1 MREITLFLP
10 TDRSWENVRFFTG
23 RTVAVVLTL
32 VLLNVCVTIR
42 TLFAAP
48 HLPADAA
55 VTDCTNDTQLR
66 NGVQAGGLITFNC
79 GAGSHTIPMTS
90 YIEVSGAV
98 TIDGGGVITLD
109 GANTFAFFQ
118 VFNSGSLTLRNLTL
132 RRGQLNGANPLE
144 NFGALTLENVIV
156 ADHTSTATAG
166 ALVNYGQLVVRNSTF
181 RNNSAGNPGGASGA
195 AILNDGGIITVES
208 SSFISNTIT
217 SNTGSGGAISNRS
230 GDLTVIGS
238 TFRGNG
244 ALDGGALYVNSGTVV
259 TVTHSL
265 FEGNQAGYG
274 GAIESRGQLDVNDS
288 VLRNNRATSGD
299 GGAIWVLD
307 GDLDLAYTT
316 ISGNQATT
324 TGGGISC
331 YGNTLSVI
339 HSTLS
344 GNGAGGNGGAIYSTC
359 NLNLTNS
366 TLSGNRATGSGSG
379 GGGVY
384 QAGSGTA
391 TVAAVTVV
399 NNTASFGAGVYNDGG
414 GGSALTL
421 QYTLLANNATG
432 NCDGVITSFGYNLSS
447 DSNCSA
453 LTQTGDGQNVALPLG
468 PLANNGGPTLTHL
481 PVAGNPAID
490 AIPAAQC
497 GFSNDQRGLA
507 RPVNGQCD
515 IGAVE
520 TGNLY
525 AAAWLPLVRN

>member
-1 MREITLFLP
+1 MFARLEH
-10 TDRSWENVRFFTG
+10 RSETCCHVTG
-23 RTVAVVLTL
+23 RPFVL
-32 VLLNVCVTIR
+32 VLLL
-42 TLFAAP
+42 TLFGGWAVHGSVQAAP
-48 HLPADAA
+48 QTPTDA
-55 VTDCTNDTQLR
+55 VVIDCTNDTQLR
-66 NGVQAGGLITFNC
+66 NGVQAGGVITFNC
-79 GAGSHTIPMTS
+79 GAGSHTIPMTG

-98 TIDGGGVITLD
+98 TIDAGGVITLD
-109 GANTFAFFQ
+109 GADTFAFFQ

-132 RRGQLNGANPLE
+132 RRGQLNGVNPLE
-144 NFGALTLENVIV
+144 NFGALTLENVTV
-156 ADHTSTATAG
+156 AEHTSTATAG

-181 RNNSAGNPGGASGA
+181 RNNTAGNASGASGA
-195 AILNDGGIITVES
+195 AILNDGGIVTVQNS
-208 SSFISNTIT
+208 TFISNTIT
-217 SNTGSGGAISNRS
+217 SNIGSGGAINNRS
-230 GDLTVIGS
+230 GDLTVTGS

-274 GAIESRGQLDVNDS
+274 GAIESRGQLDVTDS
-288 VLRNNRATSGD
+288 KLRNNRATVGD
-299 GGAIWVLD
+299 GGAIWVIE

-324 TGGGISC
+324 TGGGVSC
-331 YGNTLSVI
+331 YDNTLSVI

-344 GNGAGGNGGAIYSTC
+344 DNGTSGNGGAIYSTC

-366 TLSGNRATGSGSG
+366 TLSGNRVTGGGSG

-384 QAGSGTA
+384 QAGAGFA
-391 TVAAVTVV
+391 NVAAVTIAG
-399 NNTASFGAGVYNDGG
+399 NTASFGAGVYNDGG
-414 GGSALTL
+414 GGSTLAL
-421 QYTLLANNATG
+421 QYTLLVNNTTG

-447 DSNCSA
+447 DTNCSA

-468 PLANNGGPTLTHL
+468 PLANNGGPTHTHL
-481 PVAGNPAID
+481 PAPGNPAID

-520 TGNLY
+520 TGNPY
-525 AAAWLPLVRN
+525 VAAWLPLVRK

>member
-1 MREITLFLP
+1 MFACSEQRARAVWRLF
-10 TDRSWENVRFFTG
+10 VRPF
-23 RTVAVVLTL
+23 
-32 VLLNVCVTIR
+32 VLLALSA
-42 TLFAAP
+42 LFPLWEMPSSVQAAP
-48 HLPADAA
+48 HTSSDA
-55 VTDCTNDTQLR
+55 VITDCASDTQLR
-66 NGVQAGGLITFNC
+66 NGVQSGGLITFNC

-109 GANTFAFFQ
+109 GADAFAFFQ
-118 VFNSGSLTLRNLTL
+118 VSSSGALTLRNLSL

-144 NFGALTLENVIV
+144 NFGELTLEHVTV

-181 RNNSAGNPGGASGA
+181 RHNSAGNPGGASGA
-195 AILNDGGIITVES
+195 AILNDGGSIIVEH

-217 SNTGSGGAISNRS
+217 SNTGSGGAISNRA
-230 GDLTVIGS
+230 GDLTVVGS
-238 TFRGNG
+238 AFRGNG
-244 ALDGGALYVNSGTVV
+244 ALDGGALFVNSGAIV

-288 VLRNNRATSGD
+288 TIRNNRATIGD
-299 GGAIWVLD
+299 GGAIWVLE
-307 GDLDLAYTT
+307 GDLDLAYVT

-331 YGNTLSVI
+331 YDNTLSVI

-344 GNGAGGNGGAIYSTC
+344 DNQAGGNGGAIYSTC

-366 TLSGNRATGSGSG
+366 TLSGNRAMGGSG

-384 QAGSGTA
+384 QAGAGFA
-391 TVAAVTVV
+391 NVAAVTIAG
-399 NNTASFGAGVYNDGG
+399 NTAGFGAGVYNDGG

-447 DSNCSA
+447 DTNCSA
-453 LTQTGDGQNVALPLG
+453 LTEAGDGQNVTLPLD

-481 PVAGNPAID
+481 PQPGNPAID

-497 GFSNDQRGLA
+497 GFSNDQRGLP

-525 AAAWLPLVRN
+525 PAVWLPLVGK